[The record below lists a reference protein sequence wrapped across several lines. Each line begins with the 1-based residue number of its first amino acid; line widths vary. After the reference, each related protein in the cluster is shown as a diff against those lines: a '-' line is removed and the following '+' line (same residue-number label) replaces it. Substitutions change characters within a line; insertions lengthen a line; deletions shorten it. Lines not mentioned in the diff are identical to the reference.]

1 MNYID
6 SGVEWIG
13 SIPDNWKIEKVKYNF
28 KNNKEI
34 VGIRVDNFE
43 RLALTLNGVVEIKR
57 R

>member
-28 KNNKEI
+28 KNKE
-34 VGIRVDNFE
+34 
-43 RLALTLNGVVEIKR
+43 
-57 R
+57 